1 MTIRDLSSD
10 QITDLVGT
18 RHQTTGVEFPP
29 AGLQPYHE
37 WLVRQLHHL
46 AESSC
51 GALRVVRDDESATT
65 VRVMPGRASVDD
77 AVLAYDGGV
86 FDLAAY
92 NNDAAYLWLED
103 DSGSASIGIASSG
116 SGWPGG
122 AHLKLAEVT
131 LAAGAISDILDRR
144 FEAVL
149 RV

>member
-51 GALRVVRDDESATT
+51 GALRVMRDDESATT
-65 VRVMPGRASVDD
+65 VRVMPGRASIDL
-77 AVLAYDGGV
+77 AVLAYAGGV
-86 FDLAAY
+86 FDLAAF
-92 NNDAAYLWLED
+92 NNDTAYLWLED
-103 DSGSASIGIASSG
+103 DSGAASIGVATSG
-116 SGWPGG
+116 SDWPGT

-131 LAAGAISDILDRR
+131 IAAGVVTDILDRR
-144 FEAVL
+144 FESILSV
-149 RV
+149 